1 MKELS
6 QHIASLLLENDCVI
20 IPGFGGF
27 IAHYNPAQL
36 VEEDHLFLPPMRIVG
51 FNPQLRINDGL
62 LAQSYMSVYGTTFP
76 DAVKMIEQQVKELT
90 SSLHET
96 GRMELENVGELHFNI
111 HGKYEFTPFDNRIST
126 PGFYGLD
133 SFKILELKNLQP
145 KQEVTELPITSK
157 TMVQRPVAEQK
168 EEKTVTIVHMQPVIK
183 DEPIAPQESLTLQ
196 EPKGKLPV
204 KTNEE
209 KAKVVSFRRYWYQ
222 VASVAA
228 ILLIIIGS
236 IFLTTPFKNSDI
248 SKTEANVLPK
258 EILNESLAMSSI
270 VTHQTTDDKQTTDDQ
285 ISNIQEN
292 KSIDVTSKQDAP
304 TSQVAIS
311 QPITSP
317 APTLKLYNVIVA
329 SVGNPEAAQKAAENL
344 VKEGY
349 PHAKAIIGEGKARV
363 SVDSFEKE
371 ADAYRAIQHYQ
382 AKGQFDA
389 AWVLRR

>member
-96 GRMELENVGELHFNI
+96 GRMELDNVGELHFNI

-183 DEPIAPQESLTLQ
+183 DEPVAPQESLTLQ